1 MAADSDLRSAE
12 MAGKRIVRKNV
23 RGSVVKPKSVC
34 LHLNRRLDHRNET
47 SVCTGCGA
55 TFPIFG

>member
-1 MAADSDLRSAE
+1 

-23 RGSVVKPKSVC
+23 RGSAVKPKSVC